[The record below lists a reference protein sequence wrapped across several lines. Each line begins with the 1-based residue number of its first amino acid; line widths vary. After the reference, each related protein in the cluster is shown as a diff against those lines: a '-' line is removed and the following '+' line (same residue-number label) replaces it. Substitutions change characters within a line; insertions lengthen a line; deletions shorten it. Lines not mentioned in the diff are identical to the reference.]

1 MKVARYMEPG
11 RIVVEETER
20 PVISDGE
27 VLVRMRACGVCGTD
41 VKTYQRGHPL
51 IQPGS
56 VLGHEVAGDV
66 VESRHPRFGVDMRVA
81 VAPYTSCGEC
91 AECRRG
97 HPSLCSNR
105 GEAFLQPGGFAEF
118 LRVPR
123 RLADVGLYHVPDGMS
138 YEVASLAEPLACC
151 VHGLEALS
159 LVREGSLLIIG
170 DGPMGLLQAAIA
182 KSCGAARVALV
193 GLTPQRLEF
202 ARSVADAVID
212 GSDPDAGRA
221 LQACAPGGFDGVMV
235 SVASLEA
242 LDQAMRVVARG
253 GAVNVFAGMPSGVTY
268 SLDLKRVHYDEVRV
282 VGTFGFG
289 PDDFVRALELLGQIQ
304 TRLEGFITDRVGLEQ
319 VEAALQNAA
328 QHACV
333 KSVVVAA
340 ALE

>member
-151 VHGLEALS
+151 VHGLEATENGPRMVEEGLS
-159 LVREGSLLIIG
+159 IATPLAPVIGYDRTAELANEAFRTRKTVRE
-170 DGPMGLLQAAIA
+170 
-182 KSCGAARVALV
+182 
-193 GLTPQRLEF
+193 
-202 ARSVADAVID
+202 
-212 GSDPDAGRA
+212 
-221 LQACAPGGFDGVMV
+221 
-235 SVASLEA
+235 
-242 LDQAMRVVARG
+242 VAREAG
-253 GAVNVFAGMPSGVTY
+253 VLPEAELDRLLDAKRMTGA
-268 SLDLKRVHYDEVRV
+268 
-282 VGTFGFG
+282 
-289 PDDFVRALELLGQIQ
+289 
-304 TRLEGFITDRVGLEQ
+304 
-319 VEAALQNAA
+319 
-328 QHACV
+328 
-333 KSVVVAA
+333 
-340 ALE
+340 